1 MVVELCKACGSPKP
15 SVAAV
20 QGDDFCSTRCARIYY
35 GTLTAR
41 PARGATG
48 PRPASLRR
56 PSRRLPPA
64 SLNGRKTVTA
74 RRGV

>member
-41 PARGATG
+41 QAVFHRPEYPSHVVLPLI
-48 PRPASLRR
+48 PR
-56 PSRRLPPA
+56 
-64 SLNGRKTVTA
+64 
-74 RRGV
+74 